1 MSIFGNTHG
10 NATGA
15 LHKMVKFTAFASPKA
30 PPLEGQFPADSRT
43 GAIHLPAD
51 ITSVLN
57 DIYHE
62 LRGRDKV
69 LSKSKFEK
77 FLRETQGENRVD
89 LPEKDYT
96 VGDFQATWYFNYSWD
111 AAATLPDKDLT
122 RPLTDYFI
130 SSSHNTYLEGHQVLS
145 KSSPQA
151 YKNVS
156 QPSRTPESLAN
167 HPS

>member
-10 NATGA
+10 QGTGA
-15 LHKMVKFTAFASPKA
+15 LHKMVKFTAFASPRA

-43 GAIHLPAD
+43 GTVHLPAD
-51 ITSVLN
+51 ITTVLN

-62 LRGRDKV
+62 LRGKDRL
-69 LSKSKFEK
+69 LSKRKFEQ
-77 FLRETQGENRVD
+77 FLRQTQGESRITLQD
-89 LPEKDYT
+89 KDYT
-96 VGDFQATWYFNYSWD
+96 VGDFQATWYFSYSWN
-111 AAATLPDKDLT
+111 AAAPLPEQDIT

-156 QPSRTPESLAN
+156 
-167 HPS
+167 